1 MGLFFI
7 YLFFLFQ
14 TSLEEVNI
22 SKMKPRVVE
31 LAVSLALDRKASHRE
46 LTSVLISD
54 LYGKAINP
62 KDIQMGFDGLLN
74 NLKDLTI
81 DSPEAPKVRTRS
93 SCITFPFGPQFE
105 KAGLKGL
112 RSADAHAT
120 ETS

>member
-1 MGLFFI
+1 MSRLI
-7 YLFFLFQ
+7 FQ

-93 SCITFPFGPQFE
+93 SCITIPFGPRCE
-105 KAGLKGL
+105 KTGL
-112 RSADAHAT
+112 RSAEAH
-120 ETS
+120 TSLLSYRD

>member
-1 MGLFFI
+1 
-7 YLFFLFQ
+7 
-14 TSLEEVNI
+14 
-22 SKMKPRVVE
+22 MKPRVVE

-81 DSPEAPKVRTRS
+81 DSPEAPKVRNRS
-93 SCITFPFGPQFE
+93 SCITIQFRRQCE
-105 KAGLKGL
+105 NTGLKGL
-112 RSADAHAT
+112 SSAEAY
-120 ETS
+120 TSLLSCRD